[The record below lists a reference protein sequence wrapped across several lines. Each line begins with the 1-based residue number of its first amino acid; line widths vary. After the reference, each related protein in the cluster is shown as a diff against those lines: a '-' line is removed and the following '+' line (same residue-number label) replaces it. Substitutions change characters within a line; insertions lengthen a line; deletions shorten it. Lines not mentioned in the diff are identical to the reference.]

1 MTTMRMALLPRTMV
15 IQLNPSNPEVIA
27 NTVALSLRR
36 DQQPIAL
43 LAANPKAKFLSSPLS
58 SINNLFISSRVTM
71 VISSPWHRLVNPRPI

>member
-1 MTTMRMALLPRTMV
+1 MV
-15 IQLNPSNPEVIA
+15 IQLNPSNLVVIA

-71 VISSPWHRLVNPRPI
+71 VISSPWHRLVNRRPI

>member
-1 MTTMRMALLPRTMV
+1 MRMALLPRTMV

>member
-15 IQLNPSNPEVIA
+15 IQLNPSNLVVIA

-71 VISSPWHRLVNPRPI
+71 VISSPWHRLVNRRPI

>member
-1 MTTMRMALLPRTMV
+1 MALLPRTMV
-15 IQLNPSNPEVIA
+15 IQLNPSNPVVIA

>member
-1 MTTMRMALLPRTMV
+1 MRMALLPRTMV

-71 VISSPWHRLVNPRPI
+71 VISNPWHRLVNPRPI

>member
-1 MTTMRMALLPRTMV
+1 MALLPRTMV
-15 IQLNPSNPEVIA
+15 IQLNPSNLVVIA

-71 VISSPWHRLVNPRPI
+71 VISSPWHRLVNRRPI

>member
-1 MTTMRMALLPRTMV
+1 MALLPRTMV
-15 IQLNPSNPEVIA
+15 IQLNPSSPEVIA

-36 DQQPIAL
+36 DQQPIAP

-71 VISSPWHRLVNPRPI
+71 VISNPWHRLVNRRPI

>member
-1 MTTMRMALLPRTMV
+1 MRMALLPRTMV
-15 IQLNPSNPEVIA
+15 IQLNPSNLVVIA

-71 VISSPWHRLVNPRPI
+71 VISNPWHRLVNPRLI